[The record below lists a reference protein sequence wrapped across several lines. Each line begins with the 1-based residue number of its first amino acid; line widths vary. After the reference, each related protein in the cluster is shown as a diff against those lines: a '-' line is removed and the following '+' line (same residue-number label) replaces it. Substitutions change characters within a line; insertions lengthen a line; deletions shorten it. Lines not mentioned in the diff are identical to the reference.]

1 MENVKLFLIC
11 VPILHSISKKT
22 SKPIFIMIVSQL
34 LQNKGRNIYSVVAD
48 ISVFEALKVMGE
60 KNIGA
65 LLVIENDVLKGIISE
80 RDYARKVVLK
90 NRTSRDTLVKEIMTE
105 KVITVTPTNTIE
117 ECMALMSDKH
127 IRHLPVVEGSKV
139 VGIISV
145 SDIVTSIINEQQ
157 NVIQQL
163 HSYITN

>member
-1 MENVKLFLIC
+1 ML
-11 VPILHSISKKT
+11 
-22 SKPIFIMIVSQL
+22 VSQL
-34 LQNKGRNIYSVVAD
+34 LQEKGRNIYSVISD
-48 ISVFEALKVMGE
+48 ISVFDALKVMGE

-90 NRTSRDTLVKEIMTE
+90 NRTSRDTMVREIMTE
-105 KVITVTPTNTIE
+105 NVITVSPRNTID

-127 IRHLPVVEGSKV
+127 IRHLPVVEGSRV

-145 SDIVTSIINEQQ
+145 SDIVTSIIHEQKS
-157 NVIQQL
+157 VIEQL